1 MDPILI
7 MDDIIEKLHLLDY
20 QKKLCIQLKKKPL
33 SRTYFA
39 IKSEVE
45 PTSEKVRYFVE
56 LSYWLMDLYYTGIE
70 EENSKTNK

>member
-20 QKKLCIQLKKKPL
+20 QKRFCQVQRKPPL

-39 IKSEVE
+39 IKTDIE
-45 PTSEKVRYFVE
+45 PTDRKVQYFVE
-56 LSYWLMDLYYTGIE
+56 LSYWLMDLYYQGIE
-70 EENSKTNK
+70 VEKSNDK